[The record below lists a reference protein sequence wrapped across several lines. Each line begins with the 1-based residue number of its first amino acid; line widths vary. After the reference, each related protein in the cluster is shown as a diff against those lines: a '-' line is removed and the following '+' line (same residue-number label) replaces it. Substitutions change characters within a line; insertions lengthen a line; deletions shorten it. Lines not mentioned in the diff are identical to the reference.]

1 MQNSHYKIGTPIYN
15 QRFRQSLEANEDPL
29 SVLFAKKIFKI
40 IVRPKLV
47 YYIELDYYEHT
58 VFIKFYPKI
67 MESEPDKFK
76 KVGMGLK
83 IAEVRKLLYT
93 CCVLVYDEIQ
103 MSPQKVFSFVA
114 QIYDR
119 DNLLKRKKSIRF
131 SVYKKIVTT
140 YFNDRDYI
148 HFNLEAYNFYCITR
162 IENTTNFLPILQE
175 LTDAVSQHN
184 HLINEF
190 VTIAQLQEW
199 SQQH

>member
-1 MQNSHYKIGTPIYN
+1 MQNSHYKIGSPIYN

-29 SVLFAKKIFKI
+29 SVLFAKKIYKI
-40 IVRPKLV
+40 NVRPKLV

-76 KVGMGLK
+76 KVGIGLK

-93 CCVLVYDEIQ
+93 CCVLIYEEIQ

-131 SVYKKIVTT
+131 SVYKKMVTT

-162 IENTTNFLPILQE
+162 IENTTKFLPILQE
-175 LTDAVSQHN
+175 LTDAVSQDN
-184 HLINEF
+184 HLLNEF

-199 SQQH
+199 AQQH

>member
-1 MQNSHYKIGTPIYN
+1 MQNSHYKIGIPIYN
-15 QRFRQSLEANEDPL
+15 QRYRQSLEANEDPL
-29 SVLFAKKIFKI
+29 SVLFAKKIYKI
-40 IVRPKLV
+40 NVRPKLV

-93 CCVLVYDEIQ
+93 CCVLVYEEIQ
-103 MSPQKVFSFVA
+103 LSPQKVFSFVA

-131 SVYKKIVTT
+131 SVYKKMVTT
-140 YFNDRDYI
+140 YFNDQDYI

-162 IENTTNFLPILQE
+162 IENTTKFLPILQE
-175 LTDAVSQHN
+175 LTDAVSQDN

-199 SQQH
+199 AQQH

>member
-83 IAEVRKLLYT
+83 IAEVQKLLYT
-93 CCVLVYDEIQ
+93 CCVLIYEEIQ

-162 IENTTNFLPILQE
+162 IENTTKFLPILQE
-175 LTDAVSQHN
+175 LTDAVSQDN
-184 HLINEF
+184 HLLNEF

>member
-1 MQNSHYKIGTPIYN
+1 MQNSHYKIGSPIYN

-29 SVLFAKKIFKI
+29 SVLFAKKIYKI
-40 IVRPKLV
+40 NVRPKLV

-93 CCVLVYDEIQ
+93 CCVFVYKEIQ

-119 DNLLKRKKSIRF
+119 DNLLKRKKPKLNAKIGMVDVLGSLNLAQVK
-131 SVYKKIVTT
+131 SVLVA
-140 YFNDRDYI
+140 D
-148 HFNLEAYNFYCITR
+148 HFALRC
-162 IENTTNFLPILQE
+162 
-175 LTDAVSQHN
+175 V
-184 HLINEF
+184 
-190 VTIAQLQEW
+190 V
-199 SQQH
+199 

>member
-1 MQNSHYKIGTPIYN
+1 MQNSHYKIGSPIYN

-29 SVLFAKKIFKI
+29 SVLFAKKIYKI
-40 IVRPKLV
+40 NVRPKLV

-93 CCVLVYDEIQ
+93 CCVLVYKEIQ

-131 SVYKKIVTT
+131 SVYKKMVTT
-140 YFNDRDYI
+140 YFNDQDYI

-162 IENTTNFLPILQE
+162 IENTTKFLPILQE
-175 LTDAVSQHN
+175 LTDAVSQDN

-199 SQQH
+199 AQQH

>member
-1 MQNSHYKIGTPIYN
+1 MQNSHYKIGSPIYN

-29 SVLFAKKIFKI
+29 SVLFAKKIYKI
-40 IVRPKLV
+40 NVRPKLV

-93 CCVLVYDEIQ
+93 CCVLIYEEIQ

-131 SVYKKIVTT
+131 SVYKKMVTT

-162 IENTTNFLPILQE
+162 IENTTKFLPILQE
-175 LTDAVSQHN
+175 LTDAVSQDN
-184 HLINEF
+184 HLLNEF

-199 SQQH
+199 AQQH

>member
-1 MQNSHYKIGTPIYN
+1 MQNNHYKIGTPIYN
-15 QRFRQSLEANEDPL
+15 QRYRQSLEANEDPL
-29 SVLFAKKIFKI
+29 SVLFAKKIYKI
-40 IVRPKLV
+40 KVRQKLV

-67 MESEPDKFK
+67 IESEPSKFK
-76 KVGMGLK
+76 KVGIGLK
-83 IAEVRKLLYT
+83 IAEIRKLLYT
-93 CCVLVYDEIQ
+93 CCVLVYQEIQ
-103 MSPQKVFSFVA
+103 MNPQKVFSFVA

-119 DNLLKRKKSIRF
+119 DNLLKRKKSVRF
-131 SVYKKIVTT
+131 SVYKKMVTT
-140 YFNDRDYI
+140 YFNDQDYI

-162 IENTTNFLPILQE
+162 IENTEKFLPILQE

-199 SQQH
+199 AQQS

>member
-1 MQNSHYKIGTPIYN
+1 MQNRHYKIGSPIYN

-29 SVLFAKKIFKI
+29 SVLFAKKIYKI
-40 IVRPKLV
+40 NVRPKLV

-93 CCVLVYDEIQ
+93 CCVLVYEEIQ

-131 SVYKKIVTT
+131 SVYKKMVTT

-162 IENTTNFLPILQE
+162 IENTTKFLPILQE
-175 LTDAVSQHN
+175 LTDAVSQDN
-184 HLINEF
+184 HLLNEF

-199 SQQH
+199 AQQY

>member
-1 MQNSHYKIGTPIYN
+1 
-15 QRFRQSLEANEDPL
+15 
-29 SVLFAKKIFKI
+29 
-40 IVRPKLV
+40 
-47 YYIELDYYEHT
+47 
-58 VFIKFYPKI
+58 
-67 MESEPDKFK
+67 
-76 KVGMGLK
+76 MGLK

-93 CCVLVYDEIQ
+93 CCVLVYKEIQ

-131 SVYKKIVTT
+131 SVYKKMVTT

-162 IENTTNFLPILQE
+162 IENTTKFLPILQE
-175 LTDAVSQHN
+175 LTDAVSQDN
-184 HLINEF
+184 HLLNEF

-199 SQQH
+199 AQQH

>member
-1 MQNSHYKIGTPIYN
+1 MQNSHYKIESPIYN

-29 SVLFAKKIFKI
+29 SVLFAKKIYKI
-40 IVRPKLV
+40 NVRPKLV

-93 CCVLVYDEIQ
+93 CCVLVYKEIQ

-131 SVYKKIVTT
+131 SVYKKMVTT
-140 YFNDRDYI
+140 YFNDKDYI

-162 IENTTNFLPILQE
+162 IENTTKFLPILQE
-175 LTDAVSQHN
+175 LTDAVSQDN
-184 HLINEF
+184 HLLNEF

-199 SQQH
+199 AQQH